1 MKMMLIRT
9 VVTVAGLLI
18 SGLLAEPA
26 KAQTSTGA
34 APVDMAN
41 RLILADPKVMKTL
54 DDLKQDDAAALDEQK
69 RITEIPAPP
78 FKEKVRAEYFLKR
91 MQELGF
97 KDASIDAEGNVIG
110 LRKGSGGGRP
120 KLVVSAHLDTVFPEG
135 TDVTVKEKDGVI
147 LAPGIGDDSR
157 GLAALL
163 SLIKA
168 VNANGI
174 AMVGEVMFV
183 GTVGEEE
190 LGNLRGVK
198 ALFRDHAD
206 IDGFIS
212 IDGLGITR
220 VVNQAT
226 GSHRYEMIFRGPG
239 GHSFQEFGLPSATH
253 AMGRAIAKISDLQTP
268 SDPKTTFTVGT
279 VSGGTSV
286 NAIAGEARM
295 AVDMRSNSTD
305 ELLKL
310 EARLLDLVKQAV
322 ADENARWNSDKI
334 VGRDQADR
342 RSAGRHCR
350 DGFADRA
357 GDPASGQRHHRR
369 PARYLC
375 GLQHRF
381 QSGDVARHSGGD
393 DRWRRRRRQLALP
406 QRMVQAGRRLSWPAK
421 CTADDAGAGGPRWR
435 YEAGAGGAARQ
446 VRRAAKLLAC
456 VQPNRR
462 LRGRAAQPQVDS
474 GLFKFEEPVTFNSK
488 VKIGVRLRA
497 PSAAAWDGQCPPR
510 FTTRIGEPTGR
521 SCWWAFCVARRSWAS
536 AFSPDSSPSTPR
548 S

>member
-1 MKMMLIRT
+1 M
-9 VVTVAGLLI
+9 AGLAGEQ
-18 SGLLAEPA
+18 SS
-26 KAQTSTGA
+26 AQTPAA
-34 APVDMAN
+34 APAVEAAYQA
-41 RLILADPKVMKTL
+41 ILANAKVVKTL
-54 DDLKQDDAAALDEQK
+54 EDIKADDDTALAEQK

-78 FKEKVRAEYFLKR
+78 YKEKVRAEYFLKR

-97 KDASIDAEGNVIG
+97 KDASIDSEGNVIA

-163 SLIKA
+163 SLIKCI
-168 VNANGI
+168 NANELTT
-174 AMVGEVMFV
+174 VGDVMFV

-198 ALFRDHAD
+198 ALFRDHSD

-239 GHSFQEFGLPSATH
+239 GHSFQEFGLPSAIH

-279 VSGGTSV
+279 VTGGTSV
-286 NAIAGEARM
+286 NAIAAEARM
-295 AVDMRSNSTD
+295 TVDMRSNSTE

-322 ADENARWNSDKI
+322 AEENARWNSDKMTVEI
-334 VGRDQADR
+334 KLI
-342 RSAGRHCR
+342 
-350 DGFADRA
+350 
-357 GDPASGQRHHRR
+357 GDR
-369 PARYLC
+369 PA
-375 GLQHRF
+375 GIVPID
-381 QSGDVARHSGGD
+381 S
-393 DRWRRRRRQLALP
+393 P
-406 QRMVQAGRRLSWPAK
+406 IVQATQRAVTVITRA
-421 CTADDAGAGGPRWR
+421 PR
-435 YEAGAGGAARQ
+435 
-446 VRRAAKLLAC
+446 
-456 VQPNRR
+456 
-462 LRGRAAQPQVDS
+462 
-474 GLFKFEEPVTFNSK
+474 VTFAGSSTDSNLAMSQGIPA
-488 VKIGVRLRA
+488 VTIGGGGEGGNWHSRNEWYKPVNAFYGPQHALLTMLVLAGLDGATKPALAVRQ
-497 PSAAAWDGQCPPR
+497 PK
-510 FTTRIGEPTGR
+510 
-521 SCWWAFCVARRSWAS
+521 
-536 AFSPDSSPSTPR
+536 
-548 S
+548 